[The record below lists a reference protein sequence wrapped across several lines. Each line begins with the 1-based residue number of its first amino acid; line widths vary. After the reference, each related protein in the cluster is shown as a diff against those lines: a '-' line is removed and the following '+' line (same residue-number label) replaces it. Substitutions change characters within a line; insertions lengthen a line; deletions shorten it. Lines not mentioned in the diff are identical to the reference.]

1 MNICIISSQLDYK
14 EIHCRID
21 SPIIIEIVV
30 LFTGTPT
37 RAVGAPLGAVLEG
50 FVTVPNISEEVDFFL
65 SRE

>member
-14 EIHCRID
+14 KIHRID